1 MCPNS
6 VLDLYCGTG
15 TIGIYISKYCKSI
28 VGVDYNESNIED
40 ANKNKEINNVKNIEF
55 ICDKVENR
63 INEFKNIDLVVVD
76 PPRAGLDKK
85 TKENLIRI
93 SPKMIAYTSCDPV
106 TLARDI
112 KDLSQNY
119 EVKYIQPFNNFPR
132 TYHVECVSVLCRKT
146 LIK

>member
-1 MCPNS
+1 M
-6 VLDLYCGTG
+6 D
-15 TIGIYISKYCKSI
+15 KQFKSGDI
-28 VGVDYNESNIED
+28 VNTVRSMVNPYMVSQFNGQNESFLNFRYGFD
-40 ANKNKEINNVKNIEF
+40 SRRDHKKYFK
-55 ICDKVENR
+55 KVPIQLTDE
-63 INEFKNIDLVVVD
+63 ECEKFKNIDLVVVD

-132 TYHVECVSVLCRKT
+132 TYHLECVCIMK
-146 LIK
+146 INEN